1 MLRHTQKIK
10 ELYEEIQR
18 HIYSMIPENW
28 ESLYL
33 YASVIE
39 GEKET
44 GELFFYYVPKGILK
58 KKPVNVYEIPS
69 KFNIDESEYLKL
81 VDGLYSKIKRLRQE
95 FKKLELGETWS
106 NVTIVIHNARFMVE
120 YDYENLKENPLTS
133 YERHVIWRCKYL
145 GITFE
150 QLNKEEKEI
159 LKKYASGPKIL
170 ARVERYD
177 AGIYIKDVK
186 NVVAYDKKE
195 VDESKYVETEKKT
208 NKTNKI
214 RNQILSFVEIDED
227 EKK

>member
-1 MLRHTQKIK
+1 
-10 ELYEEIQR
+10 
-18 HIYSMIPENW
+18 MI
-28 ESLYL
+28 
-33 YASVIE
+33 I
-39 GEKET
+39 
-44 GELFFYYVPKGILK
+44 
-58 KKPVNVYEIPS
+58 
-69 KFNIDESEYLKL
+69 
-81 VDGLYSKIKRLRQE
+81 R
-95 FKKLELGETWS
+95 
-106 NVTIVIHNARFMVE
+106 NARFMVE

-195 VDESKYVETEKKT
+195 VDESKYVENEKKT

-214 RNQILSFVEIDED
+214 RNQILSSVEIDED